1 MQNTDTIVAIA
12 SALNDA
18 GIGIVRVSGEK
29 AIEACEEILAD
40 ARMRHGLSAREA
52 NTIRFA
58 YVLREDGSILD
69 EALVSVMRAPHSY
82 TGEDVVEI
90 NVHGGAFVLKE
101 TLARVLRG
109 TGGRVRPAE
118 PGEFTKRA
126 FLNGKMDLSAA
137 EAVQDMIS
145 SQNDF
150 ALRNAAKQLRGVLGN
165 NIRVMR
171 ESLLSECALIE
182 ASLDDPDVYAQEL
195 EGYGERLSAVLSRT
209 EEEIDRLLSRAEEG
223 MLLKDGIRCAII
235 GAPNTGKSTLLNLL
249 LGRDRAIVTDLPG
262 TTRDVLRE
270 QLFLGEFPLLLS
282 DTAGIRQ
289 TEDAAEAIGV
299 TRAKEEAEDA
309 ALVLLLADITKPLE
323 EAKESLLAVRK
334 ETPVLLLLN
343 KTDLLTEEACR
354 AAKDAAKRFFAQM
367 EEKEGRAGV
376 RDILLTSFT
385 KGEGAEALREAVA
398 ALFLREKTVPKGEYF
413 LTSERHKEALLAA
426 KEAFARL
433 KKSIAEE
440 VSEEFYV
447 VDLMA
452 AVQALSQITGEDASE
467 ELIERIFSEFCMGK

>member
-1 MQNTDTIVAIA
+1 MQNTDTIAAIA

-145 SQNDF
+145 SQHDF

-165 NIRVMR
+165 NIRGMR

-309 ALVLLLADITKPLE
+309 ALVLLVADMTKPLE
-323 EAKESLLAVRK
+323 EAKESLKSVRK

-343 KTDLLTEEACR
+343 KADLLSEEACH
-354 AAKDAAKRFFAQM
+354 AAKEAAKRFFA
-367 EEKEGRAGV
+367 EEGKV
-376 RDILLTSFT
+376 REVLPASFL
-385 KGEGAEALREAVA
+385 KGEGTDALREAVT
-398 ALFLREKTVPKGEYF
+398 ALFLKERTVPRGEYF